1 MREESLRQ
9 RVTQPARRMGRPLL
23 TRRETELGPERP
35 VRSAVTWHPA
45 SYPPAINKR
54 ETGLSLAVPN
64 LGPHP
69 TLFLAEFPTAF
80 ATFLNAHTLLISS
93 RVRSHTPLPR
103 CELGGENL
111 VRAIGSEH

>member
-1 MREESLRQ
+1 MKNRFRQ
-9 RVTQPARRMGRPLL
+9 RVTRPASHLGTPML
-23 TRRETELGPERP
+23 TRREKPGSERP
-35 VRSAVTWHPA
+35 VRSAVSWHLA
-45 SYPPAINKR
+45 SDPPAINKK
-54 ETGLSLAVPN
+54 ETALSLAVPN